1 MSEIYKKK
9 FCLHLA
15 AANGEVSPKKQK
27 QKWTK
32 EMKKTAKP
40 QVANYVDEEVSLC
53 LMLKDI

>member
-1 MSEIYKKK
+1 MGRFPLKK
-9 FCLHLA
+9 
-15 AANGEVSPKKQK
+15 KKQK
-27 QKWTK
+27 RTK